1 MRLTHDRYYT
11 YAELTAALRT
21 LAEAFP
27 HLARLESIGQSH
39 RGRELWAVTLT
50 NFESGPPAGKPGFY
64 IDANNH
70 GEEVITSAVAL
81 YTIDFLLSNYGGDSR
96 ATELLDTRTV
106 YILPCVNPDGAEI
119 CLTTPYRTVGNGH
132 YLPWEEQTS
141 GLHLEDLNGD
151 GKILQMRLPD
161 PAGEWKISRLEPRLL
176 TLRQPGEVGGSY
188 YRLLPEGRLRDWDG
202 VSLPIVKPRHGN
214 LNRQFPINWLPEYG
228 EYGAG
233 ALPLNE
239 PEAAAMARFI
249 LEHPNITGAQ
259 AYHSHGGLI
268 LRPSGYRRDA
278 DLPPEDVTLLKKL
291 GQVGTELTGYPVV
304 STYEDFTPDLRKPRH
319 GMFSDWLYEHL
330 GLPAFSTE
338 VWDIETE
345 VGLPKPQFFSTRPH
359 TEAEQIA
366 FLRWADEH
374 SPPAYTDWQPFQH
387 PQLGRVDIGG
397 WDPFYIHRNPPPH
410 FIEKV
415 AQPNCRFT
423 ISHALAS
430 PQVRVRSLSAEPLDA
445 GFYRV
450 RAVVENRGYLPT
462 HLTARALET
471 GLARPV
477 QVELL
482 LAEQMELLMGRP
494 KVELGH
500 LAGREERQM
509 PYDAWRRP
517 WGQPAA
523 ATEWLVRC
531 RAGRGTISIQV
542 TSEKGG
548 QARASVEIGNS

>member
-1 MRLTHDRYYT
+1 MRLTHDHYYT

-21 LAEAFP
+21 LAEAYP
-27 HLARLESIGQSH
+27 HLAGLESIGQSH
-39 RGRELWAVTLT
+39 RGRELWVVTLT
-50 NFESGPPAGKPGFY
+50 NFESGAPAGKPGFY

-81 YTIDFLLSNYGGDSR
+81 YTIDHLLSNYGHDPLT
-96 ATELLDTRTV
+96 TELLNTRTV
-106 YILPCVNPDGAEI
+106 YVLPCVNPDGAEI

-132 YLPWEEQTS
+132 YLPWEEQPT
-141 GLHLEDLNGD
+141 GLHLEDINGD
-151 GKILQMRLPD
+151 DKILQMRLPD
-161 PAGEWKISRLEPRLL
+161 STGEWKISTLEPRLL
-176 TLRQPGEVGGSY
+176 TLRQPGEVGGTY
-188 YRLLPEGRLRDWDG
+188 YRLIPEGTLRDWDG

-233 ALPLNE
+233 EFPLNE
-239 PEAAAMARFI
+239 PEAAAIARFV
-249 LEHPNITGAQ
+249 LVHPNITGAQ

-268 LRPSGYRRDA
+268 LRPSGFKCDA
-278 DLPPEDVTLLKKL
+278 DLPAEDVALLKKL

-304 STYEDFTPDLRKPRH
+304 STYEDFTPNLRKPRH

-345 VGLPKPQFFSTRPH
+345 LGLPKPQFFSTRPH
-359 TEAEQIA
+359 TEAEQVA
-366 FLRWADEH
+366 FLGWADKH
-374 SPPAYTDWQPFQH
+374 SSAAYTDWQPFEH
-387 PQLGRVDIGG
+387 PQLGPVEIGG
-397 WDPFYIHRNPPPH
+397 WDPFYIHRNPPPQ

-415 AQPNCRFT
+415 AQPNCLFT
-423 ISHALAS
+423 LKHALAS
-430 PQVRVRSLSAEPLDA
+430 PQVRVSSLTAEHLDA

-450 RAVVENRGYLPT
+450 RTVVENLGYLPT

-477 QVELL
+477 QVELRL
-482 LAEQMELLMGRP
+482 DDQMELLMGRS

-500 LAGREERQM
+500 LAGREEREM
-509 PYDAWRRP
+509 PYDAWRRL
-517 WGQPAA
+517 WGEPAA
-523 ATEWLVRC
+523 SAEWLVRC
-531 RAGRGTISIQV
+531 REGQGTVSIQV

-548 QARASVEIGNS
+548 CVRASVDIVAS